1 MEELIRK
8 YKLAKTGDKKAIQF
22 LLSNMGDGKLL
33 KQNSLLQLE
42 WLEELAGQGDKNA
55 YMTLFTSIDMESD
68 STPLY
73 VEPDFEKEEK
83 RKKLEEQMKKQIIA
97 DTTAWKEQMNA
108 KKIAEEEAQR
118 KAEEEAKREAEAK
131 AKAEAEE
138 KARREAEEKAWR
150 EAEEKA
156 KREAEENAQKAAERE
171 RYRLEQEQKRA
182 EEAARKQAEEERREQ
197 EIVNILKDK
206 AFDTLQRIVES
217 MVHVKGGTFLMGSP
231 GDELNQ
237 PHLETVED
245 FWISEEIIYD
255 GHMKSLVFEE
265 SSDNTINVAQQFVKR
280 LSLILGC
287 SFDLPP
293 ASALEYALR
302 GGENYTTNCVV
313 NTKCKIIHTPHR
325 AYNTNYYEWTNTLA
339 GANHICLS
347 IKGSGNIISL
357 CKQNR
362 ANFRLFCSNDKI
374 EEIQA
379 TYKEIK
385 RKKEEERKRVAEEE
399 SKKNEEE
406 RIRAKEERRR
416 AYEERQKFLEQQRL
430 AAEQEKEA
438 KLKEKWCSLVN
449 SFIDDVVS
457 FEYESG
463 FFFNK
468 KKVQVRYLRQPVNRL
483 KNAIMQMDSL
493 VEWEKQDILM
503 MQRNPKKN
511 DYRVPDPN
519 WNVTNKP
526 DLNRFL
532 NKLNEYKSGV
542 CTFDFLHNN
551 KDVEERLR
559 KLGKIAPKGAYLI
572 IK

>member
-1 MEELIRK
+1 MMEELIK
-8 YKLAKTGDKKAIQF
+8 QYKLAKTGDKRAIQF

-33 KQNSLLQLE
+33 KQNSLLQFE
-42 WLEELAGQGDKNA
+42 WLVELAGQGDNNA
-55 YMTLFTSIDMESD
+55 YMTLFTSTDMDSD
-68 STPLY
+68 NTPLY
-73 VEPDFEKEEK
+73 VEPDYEKEEK
-83 RKKLEEQMKKQIIA
+83 KKKSEEHMKKQIIA

-138 KARREAEEKAWR
+138 KARRDAEENARR

-156 KREAEENAQKAAERE
+156 KREEEENAQKAAERE
-171 RYRLEQEQKRA
+171 RNRLEQEQKRA
-182 EEAARKQAEEERREQ
+182 EKAARKKAEEERREQ
-197 EIVNILKDK
+197 EIVTILKDK
-206 AFDTLQRIVES
+206 AFDTLHGIVES

-231 GDELNQ
+231 KDKLNQ
-237 PHLETVED
+237 PHLETVGD
-245 FWISEEIIYD
+245 FWISKEIIHD
-255 GHMKSLVFEE
+255 DNMKSLMFEE

-313 NTKCKIIHTPHR
+313 NTKCKIIHTTHR
-325 AYNTNYYEWTNTLA
+325 AYTNYYEWTNTLA

-347 IKGSGNIISL
+347 IKGSDNIISL

-379 TYKEIK
+379 RYKEIVEEKK
-385 RKKEEERKRVAEEE
+385 RKE
-399 SKKNEEE
+399 EEE
-406 RIRAKEERRR
+406 RIRTEEKRRK
-416 AYEERQKFLEQQRL
+416 AYEDRMKFFEQQHL

-438 KLKEKWCSLVN
+438 KIKEKWCSLVN

-457 FEYESG
+457 FELESG

-468 KKVQVRYLRQPVNRL
+468 KKVQVRYLKQPINDRIY
-483 KNAIMQMDSL
+483 NAIMQKDSL
-493 VEWEKQDILM
+493 VEWEKQDAKLGERGQKGIVHTKWKL
-503 MQRNPKKN
+503 
-511 DYRVPDPN
+511 DD
-519 WNVTNKP
+519 
-526 DLNRFL
+526 FL
-532 NKLNEYKSGV
+532 KKLNEYVDGKFVVDYLSN
-542 CTFDFLHNN
+542 H
-551 KDVEERLR
+551 KDLEEKLR
-559 KLGKIAPKGAYLI
+559 KYGKITSYGAYLI